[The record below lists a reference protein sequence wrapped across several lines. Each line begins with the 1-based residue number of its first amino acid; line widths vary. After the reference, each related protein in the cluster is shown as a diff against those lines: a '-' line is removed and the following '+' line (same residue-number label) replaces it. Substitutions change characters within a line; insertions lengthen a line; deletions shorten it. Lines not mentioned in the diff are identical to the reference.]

1 MQSLLTA
8 NKANMRQLSR
18 TFGMSRSGIYS
29 ARQRSLTPKVPLCAQ
44 ALSLQA
50 LFAASGATYGSRR
63 LRAALER
70 QGVAIGRYKVRT
82 LMRLYGLLRARWKRK
97 FTHTTDSKHQLPVAE
112 NVLNRQFQ
120 PEQANRAWVGDITYV
135 RTASGWLYLAM
146 ILDLFSR
153 KVVGWAMAPHMQST
167 LVCDALRMAIGARQ
181 PQPGLLMHTDRGSQ
195 YASQAH

>member
-8 NKANMRQLSR
+8 NKANMRQLSC
-18 TFGMSRSGIYS
+18 TCGMSRSGLYS
-29 ARQRSLTPKVPLCAQ
+29 ARQRSLAPKAPLYAL

-50 LFAASGATYGSRR
+50 LFTASGAIYGSRR

-70 QGVAIGRYKVRT
+70 QGIAIGRYKVRT
-82 LMRLYGLLRARWKRK
+82 LMRRHGLRACWKRK

-135 RTASGWLYLAM
+135 RTACGWLYLAV

-153 KVVGWAMAPHMQST
+153 KVVGWAMASH
-167 LVCDALRMAIGARQ
+167 IG
-181 PQPGLLMHTDRGSQ
+181 L
-195 YASQAH
+195 

>member
-1 MQSLLTA
+1 
-8 NKANMRQLSR
+8 
-18 TFGMSRSGIYS
+18 
-29 ARQRSLTPKVPLCAQ
+29 
-44 ALSLQA
+44 
-50 LFAASGATYGSRR
+50 
-63 LRAALER
+63 
-70 QGVAIGRYKVRT
+70 
-82 LMRLYGLLRARWKRK
+82 MRLYGLRARWKRK

-135 RTASGWLYLAM
+135 RTASGWLYLAV